1 MKLITA
7 IIRPTSLQAV
17 QVALVRHGVSGM
29 TVSECAG
36 YGRQQG
42 HREVYRGS
50 EMRVD
55 FLAKA
60 RIEIAVPDEDLDTTL
75 DVLLSAASTG
85 EVGDGKVWVTDIVQA
100 LRIRTRESGT
110 EAL

>member
-42 HREVYRGS
+42 HREVYRGV
-50 EMRVD
+50 R
-55 FLAKA
+55 
-60 RIEIAVPDEDLDTTL
+60 
-75 DVLLSAASTG
+75 
-85 EVGDGKVWVTDIVQA
+85 
-100 LRIRTRESGT
+100 
-110 EAL
+110 